1 MTRVVQDGEK
11 KDKEAAE
18 WMPNGSSSLMVD
30 HLKRAAASIRSGV
43 ELLFF
48 GGGANPSAS
57 LDGLQLCQMLRQS
70 GPAIRLKVYDADGDK
85 EECQRAGVLFFPTT
99 LVRGRNSGP
108 MRFLGAF
115 SGWELKIM
123 AEGLVL
129 ADRGESGLAQRTTE
143 MLASLKRPLV
153 LKVFVSPETE
163 PAVRPA
169 VLAMRMATRSR
180 LVGAELINA
189 TDFPVMSQ
197 RYRVEN
203 PPRTI
208 VNDIVEFDGAP
219 GEGAFVEK
227 ILGALV
233 PQGGIYR

>member
-1 MTRVVQDGEK
+1 
-11 KDKEAAE
+11 
-18 WMPNGSSSLMVD
+18 MPKGSSSLMVE
-30 HLKRAAASIRSGV
+30 HLKRAAASTGSGV

-57 LDGLQLCQMLRQS
+57 LDGLRLCQMLRKS
-70 GPAIRLKVYDADGDK
+70 GPKIRLKAYDAEGDK
-85 EECQRAGVLFFPTT
+85 EECRKEGVLFFPTM
-99 LVRGRNSGP
+99 VISGRNSGQL
-108 MRFLGAF
+108 RFLGAL
-115 SGWELKIM
+115 SGWELKIL

-129 ADRGESGLAQRTTE
+129 ASGGEPGLAPRTRE
-143 MLASLKRPLV
+143 MLASLKRPLA

-163 PAVRPA
+163 VCVRPA
-169 VLAMRMATRSR
+169 VLALRMAAQCR
-180 LVGAELINA
+180 LVGAKVINA
-189 TDFPVMSQ
+189 SDFPVMSQ

-208 VNDIVEFDGAP
+208 VNDVVEFDGAP